1 MPVISEEGKIRRG
14 RGLGEQENYKPWI
27 LTRELNSIGTTAN
40 VIDWKHGR
48 TIQLLSGAE
57 EMYYYVLRWDDR
69 VVDIREQY
77 PLNLSETVKIAERI
91 GVKHPRNNKTHMTT
105 DLYVTYDDGTYG
117 AFSVKYSRKDVDCTL
132 ASTEEERKKV
142 KRTAE
147 KLMIE
152 KLYWQEK
159 GVKFNLVFRED
170 LQPVYVD
177 NIRRAV
183 TYFRPETVH
192 DRMSCVKHLI
202 ATKQI
207 KVDMFSELDYNQIA
221 RNYLKGETSEGFIT
235 D

>member
-1 MPVISEEGKIRRG
+1 MPVISEERKVLQG

-48 TIQLLSGAE
+48 AIQLLSGAE
-57 EMYYYVLRWDDR
+57 EMYYYALRWDDH

-77 PLNLSETVKIAERI
+77 PLDLNETVKIAKRI
-91 GVKHPRNNKTHMTT
+91 RVRHPKNNRTHMTT

-117 AFSVKYSRKDVDCTL
+117 AFSVKYSRKDVDYTL
-132 ASTEEERKKV
+132 ASTEEREKV

-147 KLMIE
+147 KLAIE
-152 KLYWQEK
+152 KLYWLEK
-159 GVKFNLVFRED
+159 GVKFNLVFREE
-170 LQPVYVD
+170 LPPVYVD

-192 DRMSCVKHLI
+192 DRISCVKHLI

-221 RNYLKGETSEGFIT
+221 TQYLKGGFCGGYIT